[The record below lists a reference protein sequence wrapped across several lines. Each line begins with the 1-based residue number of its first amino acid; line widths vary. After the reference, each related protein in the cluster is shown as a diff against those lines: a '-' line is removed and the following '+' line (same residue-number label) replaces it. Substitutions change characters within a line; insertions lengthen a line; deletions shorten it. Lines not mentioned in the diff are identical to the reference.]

1 MKLLASAIIFMY
13 LFLSTPENKELKFTV
28 FHEGK
33 NIGTMKVTKRQDGG
47 KVIRELKTDTDRK
60 VMVASIHVES
70 DVSIVSDE
78 EIVTMGMAYRYGNP
92 STNDVHSNVMRLGSK
107 YQIEQNGVVRNME
120 VSKIEFCMVDLYFK
134 EPKGVTTVFSN
145 MHSVFLPIKK
155 TGEGEYQVQFP
166 DDKTAIYKYKEGE
179 IDVVES
185 NTPYGIIISRRKWK
199 S

>member
-1 MKLLASAIIFMY
+1 
-13 LFLSTPENKELKFTV
+13 
-28 FHEGK
+28 
-33 NIGTMKVTKRQDGG
+33 MKVTKRQDGG